1 MKKYIWGRVGISF
14 HLTEE
19 EFRILSSGMDEDKAV
34 DLLRSKL
41 ASGEFLPSGE
51 TYFPVGGDGDVDGW
65 MLSEEITLDL

>member
-1 MKKYIWGRVGISF
+1 
-14 HLTEE
+14 
-19 EFRILSSGMDEDKAV
+19 MDEDKAV

>member
-19 EFRILSSGMDEDKAV
+19 EFRILSSDMDESRAV

-51 TYFPVGGDGDVDGW
+51 TYFPIGGDGDVDGW
-65 MLSEEITLDL
+65 MLYDEITLDL